1 MNVNY
6 LAEVIMQNER
16 LCYKYKGMEWE
27 WINGIMVGGKCTMIL
42 CSIAKK
48 IQNLKIQ
55 IIPER
60 LKAK

>member
-1 MNVNY
+1 MKDCATNIKVWSGSG
-6 LAEVIMQNER
+6 L
-16 LCYKYKGMEWE
+16 
-27 WINGIMVGGKCTMIL
+27 NGIMVGGKCTMIL